1 MGKAFM
7 RPLVKYLG
15 IFLPG
20 IFCTINSGVA
30 KIEVKNVD
38 CEYDARLGYEL
49 CKTTDESLTVEQAAY
64 YAQGS
69 YKLEEGMFV
78 KSSPAVG
85 LADLE
90 MVDLSRP
97 RVESF
102 LQRNLA
108 SKIVHFGT
116 RDAASGVIAM
126 QGNRVIVAFH
136 GTQDADD
143 IYTDAQ
149 AFLKDISVLEMP
161 AACKAHSGFIDRYLH
176 DRPDMQ
182 HKLYNM
188 IDASNMENQP
198 LEILVTGHSLGG
210 ALAALAAYDIQKN
223 IFPTA
228 TIKLVTFNSPRVFNM
243 AAAQEFEILLGK
255 NSLRLWRHYDPV
267 SAVPMG
273 RLGYKHVGKSL
284 KLPYISYFNPAE
296 NHKMKYTIDEIAS
309 VYTIRPDEAH
319 KGWF

>member
-1 MGKAFM
+1 MK
-7 RPLVKYLG
+7 PIIKYLG
-15 IFLPG
+15 IFVPAL
-20 IFCTINSGVA
+20 FCTINSGVA
-30 KIEVKNVD
+30 KIEVKNAD

-49 CKTTDESLTVEQAAY
+49 CKTTDESPTVQQAAH

-69 YKLEEGMFV
+69 YKLEERMFV
-78 KSSPAVG
+78 KSSPAAG
-85 LADLE
+85 FANWG

-97 RVESF
+97 NVEKF
-102 LQRNLA
+102 LQKNLA

-126 QGNRVIVAFH
+126 QGNRIIVAFH
-136 GTQDADD
+136 GTQDAAD
-143 IYTDAQ
+143 ISTDAQ
-149 AFLKDISVLEMP
+149 AFLKDINVLGMP
-161 AACKAHSGFIDRYLH
+161 VACKAHSGFIDRYLH

-188 IDASNMENQP
+188 IDVSNMKNQP

-210 ALAALAAYDIQKN
+210 ALATLAAYDIQKN
-223 IFPTA
+223 LLPTA
-228 TIKLVTFNSPRVFNM
+228 TLKLVTFNSPRVFNTT
-243 AAAQEFEILLGK
+243 AAQEFETLLGK

-284 KLPYISYFNPAE
+284 KLPYISYFNPGE

>member
-1 MGKAFM
+1 M
-7 RPLVKYLG
+7 RPLLKYLG
-15 IFLPG
+15 IFLPV

-30 KIEVKNVD
+30 KIEVKNAY
-38 CEYDARLGYEL
+38 CEYDANLGYEL
-49 CKTTDESLTVEQAAY
+49 CKSIDESPAVEQAAH

-78 KSSPAVG
+78 KNSPTEG
-85 LADLE
+85 FCNWE
-90 MVDLSRP
+90 TVDLSRP
-97 RVESF
+97 KLEQF
-102 LQRNLA
+102 LQKNLA
-108 SKIVHFGT
+108 GKIVHFGT

-126 QGNRVIVAFH
+126 QSNRIIVAFH
-136 GTQDADD
+136 GTQDTDD
-143 IYTDAQ
+143 ICTDAQ
-149 AFLKDISVLEMP
+149 AFLKDISVLGMP
-161 AACKAHSGFIDRYLH
+161 VACKAHSGFIDRYLH

-188 IDASNMENQP
+188 IDASNMENHP

-210 ALAALAAYDIQKN
+210 ALATLAAYDIQKN
-223 IFPTA
+223 ILPTA
-228 TIKLVTFNSPRVFNM
+228 TLKLVTFNSPRVFNM
-243 AAAQEFEILLGK
+243 TAAQEFETLLGK